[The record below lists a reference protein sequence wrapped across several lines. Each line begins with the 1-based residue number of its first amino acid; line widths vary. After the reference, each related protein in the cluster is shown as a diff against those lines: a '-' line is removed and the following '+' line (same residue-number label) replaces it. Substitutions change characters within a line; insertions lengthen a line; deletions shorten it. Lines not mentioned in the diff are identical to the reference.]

1 MSRLRLVLHP
11 HPQSFIDAAM
21 PLLDRHRAGYSGLL
35 AWARALGAAAAEP
48 NPGALLATVEDES
61 RTIGV
66 GLQRAPGP
74 LVIGDSDPHAAAFM
88 ARALGR
94 DDADLPGVLGG
105 LSSCEAFARAWH
117 TTTGHAHRHRF
128 HLRSYALGAS
138 IPAMRAPGRVRRA
151 RESETDLMADWMVAF
166 VTEAGVPDDIAR
178 VRASTIR
185 RIDAGLLWLWDDH
198 GARSLVGIARVDVAT
213 VRVAPVYTPRAH
225 RGRGYAGA
233 LVAAV
238 MRRLRKEGTTA
249 IYLSA
254 DMANPVSNRLY
265 LRVGFVPAGDQYHF
279 DFINPPSE
287 AA

>member
-1 MSRLRLVLHP
+1 MRRLRLVLHP

-35 AWARALGAAAAEP
+35 AWARALGADAQP
-48 NPGALLATVEDES
+48 NLDALLATVEEES
-61 RTIGV
+61 RTVAV

-94 DDADLPGVLGG
+94 DDADLPGVFGG
-105 LSSCEAFARAWH
+105 LPSCEAFARAWH